1 MGNDNKY
8 VRLHEKWILQY
19 VIENRALEKKI
30 KDNDLEIQKLR
41 NWNREILGRDVWMAK
56 LYKLTQNYNN
66 LLELVDNPDVPTEML
81 EESLNSIDDEID
93 TKAENIAKVIKSIE
107 SDIAGLKGE
116 EKRLADR
123 RKSLEGRIDNL
134 KEYVEGSMR
143 AVGKEKIR
151 GKVFTLGIQKNAPS
165 VDIIDKDVIPE
176 QYFITKKELSK
187 KDILVALKKGEEV
200 PGAAVKQT
208 ESLRIR

>member
-1 MGNDNKY
+1 
-8 VRLHEKWILQY
+8 
-19 VIENRALEKKI
+19 
-30 KDNDLEIQKLR
+30 
-41 NWNREILGRDVWMAK
+41 MAK
-56 LYKLTQNYNN
+56 LYELTQNYNN

-151 GKVFTLGIQKNAPS
+151 GKAFTLGIQRNAPS
-165 VDIIDKDVIPE
+165 VDIIDEDVIPE

>member
-1 MGNDNKY
+1 
-8 VRLHEKWILQY
+8 
-19 VIENRALEKKI
+19 
-30 KDNDLEIQKLR
+30 
-41 NWNREILGRDVWMAK
+41 MAK
-56 LYKLTQNYNN
+56 LYELTQNYNN

-107 SDIAGLKGE
+107 SDVAGLKGE

-151 GKVFTLGIQKNAPS
+151 GKAFTLGIQRNAPS
-165 VDIIDKDVIPE
+165 VDIIDEDVIPE

-200 PGAAVKQT
+200 PGAAIKQT

>member
-1 MGNDNKY
+1 
-8 VRLHEKWILQY
+8 
-19 VIENRALEKKI
+19 
-30 KDNDLEIQKLR
+30 
-41 NWNREILGRDVWMAK
+41 MAK
-56 LYKLTQNYNN
+56 LYELTQNYNN

-165 VDIIDKDVIPE
+165 VDIIDEDVIPE

-200 PGAAVKQT
+200 PGAAIKQT

>member
-1 MGNDNKY
+1 
-8 VRLHEKWILQY
+8 
-19 VIENRALEKKI
+19 
-30 KDNDLEIQKLR
+30 
-41 NWNREILGRDVWMAK
+41 MAK
-56 LYKLTQNYNN
+56 LYELTQNYNN

-81 EESLNSIDDEID
+81 EESLNSIGDEID

-143 AVGKEKIR
+143 AAGKEKIR
-151 GKVFTLGIQKNAPS
+151 GKAFTLGIQRNAPS
-165 VDIIDKDVIPE
+165 VDIIDEDVIPE

-200 PGAAVKQT
+200 PGAAIKQT

>member
-1 MGNDNKY
+1 
-8 VRLHEKWILQY
+8 
-19 VIENRALEKKI
+19 
-30 KDNDLEIQKLR
+30 
-41 NWNREILGRDVWMAK
+41 MAK
-56 LYKLTQNYNN
+56 LYELTQNYNN

-151 GKVFTLGIQKNAPS
+151 GKVFTLGIQRNAPS
-165 VDIIDKDVIPE
+165 VDVIDEDVIPE
-176 QYFITKKELSK
+176 QYFVTKKELSK

-200 PGAAVKQT
+200 PGAAIKQT

>member
-1 MGNDNKY
+1 
-8 VRLHEKWILQY
+8 
-19 VIENRALEKKI
+19 
-30 KDNDLEIQKLR
+30 
-41 NWNREILGRDVWMAK
+41 MAK
-56 LYKLTQNYNN
+56 LYELTQNYNN

-151 GKVFTLGIQKNAPS
+151 GKAFTLGIQRNAPS
-165 VDIIDKDVIPE
+165 VDIIDEDVIPE

-200 PGAAVKQT
+200 PGAAIKQT

>member
-8 VRLHEKWILQY
+8 IKLHEKWILQY

-151 GKVFTLGIQKNAPS
+151 GKAFTLGIQRNAPS
-165 VDIIDKDVIPE
+165 VDIIDEDVIPE

>member
-1 MGNDNKY
+1 
-8 VRLHEKWILQY
+8 
-19 VIENRALEKKI
+19 
-30 KDNDLEIQKLR
+30 
-41 NWNREILGRDVWMAK
+41 MAK
-56 LYKLTQNYNN
+56 LYELTQNYNN

-93 TKAENIAKVIKSIE
+93 TKAENIAKVIKSVE
-107 SDIAGLKGE
+107 SDVAGLKGE

-165 VDIIDKDVIPE
+165 VDIIDEDVIPE

>member
-1 MGNDNKY
+1 
-8 VRLHEKWILQY
+8 
-19 VIENRALEKKI
+19 
-30 KDNDLEIQKLR
+30 
-41 NWNREILGRDVWMAK
+41 MAK

-165 VDIIDKDVIPE
+165 VDIIDEDVIPE

>member
-1 MGNDNKY
+1 
-8 VRLHEKWILQY
+8 
-19 VIENRALEKKI
+19 
-30 KDNDLEIQKLR
+30 
-41 NWNREILGRDVWMAK
+41 MAK
-56 LYKLTQNYNN
+56 LYELTQNYNN
-66 LLELVDNPDVPTEML
+66 LLELADNPDVPTEML
-81 EESLNSIDDEID
+81 KESLNSIDDEID

-107 SDIAGLKGE
+107 SDVAGLKGE

-123 RKSLEGRIDNL
+123 RKGLENRIDNL
-134 KEYVEGSMR
+134 KKYIESSMR

-165 VDIIDKDVIPE
+165 VDIIDEDVIPK

>member
-8 VRLHEKWILQY
+8 IKLHEKWILQY

-30 KDNDLEIQKLR
+30 KDNDSEIQKLR
-41 NWNREILGRDVWMAK
+41 NRNREILGRDVWMAK
-56 LYKLTQNYNN
+56 LYELTQNYNN

-81 EESLNSIDDEID
+81 EESLNSIGDEID

-107 SDIAGLKGE
+107 SDVAGLKGE

-151 GKVFTLGIQKNAPS
+151 GKVFTLGIQRNAPS
-165 VDIIDKDVIPE
+165 VDIIDEDVIPE

-200 PGAAVKQT
+200 PGAAIKQT

>member
-8 VRLHEKWILQY
+8 IKLHEKWILQY

-30 KDNDLEIQKLR
+30 KDNDSEIQKLR

-56 LYKLTQNYNN
+56 LYELTQNYNN

-107 SDIAGLKGE
+107 SDVAGLKGE

-151 GKVFTLGIQKNAPS
+151 GKAFTLGIQKNAPS
-165 VDIIDKDVIPE
+165 VDIIDEDVIPK

-200 PGAAVKQT
+200 PGAAIKQT

>member
-1 MGNDNKY
+1 
-8 VRLHEKWILQY
+8 
-19 VIENRALEKKI
+19 
-30 KDNDLEIQKLR
+30 
-41 NWNREILGRDVWMAK
+41 MAK
-56 LYKLTQNYNN
+56 LYELTQNYNN

-81 EESLNSIDDEID
+81 EESLNSIGDEID

-107 SDIAGLKGE
+107 SDVAGLKGE

-151 GKVFTLGIQKNAPS
+151 GKVFTLGIQRNAPS
-165 VDIIDKDVIPE
+165 VDIIDEDVIPE

-200 PGAAVKQT
+200 PGAAIKQT

>member
-1 MGNDNKY
+1 
-8 VRLHEKWILQY
+8 
-19 VIENRALEKKI
+19 
-30 KDNDLEIQKLR
+30 
-41 NWNREILGRDVWMAK
+41 MAK
-56 LYKLTQNYNN
+56 LYELTQNYNN

-151 GKVFTLGIQKNAPS
+151 GKVFTLGIQRNAPS
-165 VDIIDKDVIPE
+165 VDVIDEDVIPE

-200 PGAAVKQT
+200 PGAAIKQT

>member
-1 MGNDNKY
+1 
-8 VRLHEKWILQY
+8 
-19 VIENRALEKKI
+19 
-30 KDNDLEIQKLR
+30 
-41 NWNREILGRDVWMAK
+41 MAK
-56 LYKLTQNYNN
+56 LYELTQNYNN
-66 LLELVDNPDVPTEML
+66 LLELADNPDVPTEML

-107 SDIAGLKGE
+107 SDVAGLKGE

-151 GKVFTLGIQKNAPS
+151 GKAFTLGIQKNAPS
-165 VDIIDKDVIPE
+165 VDVTNEDAIPE
-176 QYFITKKELSK
+176 QYFITKRELSK
-187 KDILVALKKGEEV
+187 KDILAALKKGEEV
-200 PGAAVKQT
+200 PGAAIKQT

>member
-1 MGNDNKY
+1 
-8 VRLHEKWILQY
+8 
-19 VIENRALEKKI
+19 
-30 KDNDLEIQKLR
+30 
-41 NWNREILGRDVWMAK
+41 MAK

-107 SDIAGLKGE
+107 SDI
-116 EKRLADR
+116 
-123 RKSLEGRIDNL
+123 EGRIDNL

-165 VDIIDKDVIPE
+165 VDIIDEDVIPE

>member
-1 MGNDNKY
+1 
-8 VRLHEKWILQY
+8 
-19 VIENRALEKKI
+19 
-30 KDNDLEIQKLR
+30 
-41 NWNREILGRDVWMAK
+41 MAK
-56 LYKLTQNYNN
+56 LYELTQNYNN

-165 VDIIDKDVIPE
+165 VDIIDEDVIPE

>member
-1 MGNDNKY
+1 
-8 VRLHEKWILQY
+8 
-19 VIENRALEKKI
+19 
-30 KDNDLEIQKLR
+30 
-41 NWNREILGRDVWMAK
+41 MAK
-56 LYKLTQNYNN
+56 LYELTQNYNN

-151 GKVFTLGIQKNAPS
+151 GKVFTLGIQRNAPS
-165 VDIIDKDVIPE
+165 VDVIDEDVIPE

-187 KDILVALKKGEEV
+187 KDVLVALKKGEEV
-200 PGAAVKQT
+200 PGAAIKQT

>member
-1 MGNDNKY
+1 
-8 VRLHEKWILQY
+8 
-19 VIENRALEKKI
+19 
-30 KDNDLEIQKLR
+30 
-41 NWNREILGRDVWMAK
+41 MAK
-56 LYKLTQNYNN
+56 LYELTQNYNN

-93 TKAENIAKVIKSIE
+93 TKVENIAKVIKSIE

-151 GKVFTLGIQKNAPS
+151 GKAFTLGIQRNAPS
-165 VDIIDKDVIPE
+165 VDIIDEDVIPE

-200 PGAAVKQT
+200 PGAAIKQT

>member
-1 MGNDNKY
+1 
-8 VRLHEKWILQY
+8 
-19 VIENRALEKKI
+19 
-30 KDNDLEIQKLR
+30 
-41 NWNREILGRDVWMAK
+41 MAK
-56 LYKLTQNYNN
+56 LYELTQNYNN

-151 GKVFTLGIQKNAPS
+151 GKVFTLGIQRNAPS
-165 VDIIDKDVIPE
+165 VDVIDEDVIPE
-176 QYFITKKELSK
+176 QYFVTKKELSK
-187 KDILVALKKGEEV
+187 KDVLVALKKGEEV
-200 PGAAVKQT
+200 PGAAIKQT

>member
-1 MGNDNKY
+1 
-8 VRLHEKWILQY
+8 
-19 VIENRALEKKI
+19 
-30 KDNDLEIQKLR
+30 
-41 NWNREILGRDVWMAK
+41 MAK
-56 LYKLTQNYNN
+56 LYELTQNYNN

-93 TKAENIAKVIKSIE
+93 TKVENIAKVIKSVE

-151 GKVFTLGIQKNAPS
+151 GKAFTLGIQRNAPS
-165 VDIIDKDVIPE
+165 VDIIDEDVIPE

-200 PGAAVKQT
+200 PGAAIKQT

>member
-1 MGNDNKY
+1 
-8 VRLHEKWILQY
+8 
-19 VIENRALEKKI
+19 
-30 KDNDLEIQKLR
+30 
-41 NWNREILGRDVWMAK
+41 MAK
-56 LYKLTQNYNN
+56 LYELTQNYNN

>member
-1 MGNDNKY
+1 
-8 VRLHEKWILQY
+8 
-19 VIENRALEKKI
+19 
-30 KDNDLEIQKLR
+30 
-41 NWNREILGRDVWMAK
+41 MAK
-56 LYKLTQNYNN
+56 LYELTQNYNN

-107 SDIAGLKGE
+107 SDVAGLKGE

-151 GKVFTLGIQKNAPS
+151 GKAFTLGIQRNAPS
-165 VDIIDKDVIPE
+165 VDIIDEDVIPE